1 MYLVAGVG
9 ENEGMIPIMEKYRE
23 LSGLEDSHH
32 ILVTNSK
39 NYQVFQG
46 ETYFYQTEKDLSLLG
61 AYRELMVWAQAAGL
75 FETPDMFIIGGF
87 YPVTVLMTLA
97 IDGATTREKNR
108 SYCTRPIIIMNPK
121 IPEDVESDMNVNRLD
136 LFWWML
142 GHYPNITL
150 AVGQLKNEMVLAEK
164 ALTKHYPKANFQ
176 EKLKPFVEYLFD
188 ETLFSSPETIPKE
201 DKVIWTGRWNS
212 LKQPELALKVMTLL
226 EAQEKKCE
234 MWIPASGASKLG
246 AINQAKNLISEV
258 HLGEERS
265 VFWNKASK
273 AKVIL
278 ITPKIDGFGTGLME
292 MISRGVV
299 PVIFDAPWLKD
310 YISINEDWPLTFKQ
324 PGEGAELCIEALN
337 NYDHYADLLRSNLKQ
352 RYSKPYDW
360 DKLVVDAWN
369 RYCANNQ
376 SYEFSLQ
383 DLVRGGLNSD

>member
-1 MYLVAGVG
+1 
-9 ENEGMIPIMEKYRE
+9 
-23 LSGLEDSHH
+23 
-32 ILVTNSK
+32 
-39 NYQVFQG
+39 
-46 ETYFYQTEKDLSLLG
+46 
-61 AYRELMVWAQAAGL
+61 
-75 FETPDMFIIGGF
+75 
-87 YPVTVLMTLA
+87 
-97 IDGATTREKNR
+97 
-108 SYCTRPIIIMNPK
+108 
-121 IPEDVESDMNVNRLD
+121 
-136 LFWWML
+136 
-142 GHYPNITL
+142 
-150 AVGQLKNEMVLAEK
+150 
-164 ALTKHYPKANFQ
+164 
-176 EKLKPFVEYLFD
+176 
-188 ETLFSSPETIPKE
+188 
-201 DKVIWTGRWNS
+201 
-212 LKQPELALKVMTLL
+212 
-226 EAQEKKCE
+226 